1 MSVLV
6 EAGDVLQIAMRI
18 EENGANFYRYAVQI
32 APEEDAKKMFADLA
46 VEEDKHKAIYSRML
60 SGVNRVDPP
69 ESFPGEYAA
78 YLKNYADNNIIF
90 KREVMDRELAS
101 VKDTPSALDFAIR
114 RELDSILYYH
124 ELKNFISKDQHAAVD
139 AVIGEERRHFS
150 LLSKMK
156 EKYRKG

>member
-18 EENGANFYRYAVQI
+18 EENGGNFYRYAVQI
-32 APEEDAKKMFADLA
+32 APEEDAKKMFEDLA
-46 VEEDKHKAIYSRML
+46 VEEDRHKEIFNRML
-60 SGVNRVDPP
+60 SGVDRVDPP

-90 KREVMDRELAS
+90 KKEVMDRELAN
-101 VKDTPSALDFAIR
+101 VKGTASALDFAIR

-124 ELKNFISKDQHAAVD
+124 EMKNFISKDQHGDVD
-139 AVIGEERRHFS
+139 SVINEERRHFS
-150 LLSKMK
+150 RLSKMK